1 MAFSDVSIRPA
12 YSGLR
17 QLRRP
22 AAPARP
28 LSWVVAGEKMPE
40 KEVLEEKFPF
50 APEETNPACATE
62 LLAHI
67 PQVGYLWEVN
77 S

>member
-1 MAFSDVSIRPA
+1 
-12 YSGLR
+12 
-17 QLRRP
+17 
-22 AAPARP
+22 
-28 LSWVVAGEKMPE
+28 MPE

-67 PQVGYLWEVN
+67 SQVGYLWEVN